1 MNTDNSALKKFIPPK
16 ETLVLIV
23 ILIGM
28 VILFQ
33 VFTGTFIDRA
43 NFIDILKEASKLCV
57 ISFGMAII
65 IAAGGIDLSL
75 GHIAGFSAIIA
86 TTIMKEYEAGIA
98 VGLVCGLSVGLIFG
112 LFNGALTSYLGISS
126 FIVTLGTQFIILGL
140 RYWIT
145 SGNIIM
151 FLPDSYTIIGNG
163 KILSIHNTII
173 IMAVLAIVCYFLMER
188 TVFGRRVSAIGG
200 NISASWLS
208 CINIRK
214 HTMLTFVLGGL
225 FASVTGIVHTAHM
238 EIVSVDIGDGF
249 LLDAL
254 IIAVFSVVVY
264 GRVKT
269 VGVILIAIIIVALT
283 NGLTMMGMNPFFVKF
298 VKGILLLGALSINM
312 AIQSEWVVNRMYRRK
327 AQA

>member
-1 MNTDNSALKKFIPPK
+1 MNADHIDLKKFLPSK
-16 ETLVLIV
+16 ETLVLV
-23 ILIGM
+23 AILIGM

-33 VFTGTFIDRA
+33 VFTATFIDRA
-43 NFIDILKEASKLCV
+43 NFLDILKEASKLCV

-86 TTIMKEYEAGIA
+86 TTIMKDYDAGIF
-98 VGLVCGLSVGLIFG
+98 VGLICGLSIGLIFG
-112 LFNGALTSYLGISS
+112 LFNGVLVSYLGISS

-151 FLPDSYTIIGNG
+151 FLPDAYTIIGNG
-163 KILSIHNTII
+163 KILSIHNTIL
-173 IMAVLAIVCYFLMER
+173 IMITLAIICYYQMER
-188 TVFGRRVSAIGG
+188 TVFGRRVSSIGG
-200 NISASWLS
+200 NITASWLS

-214 HTMLTFVLGGL
+214 HTMLTFVMGAI
-225 FASVTGIVHTAHM
+225 FASVTGIVHTSHM
-238 EIVSVDIGDGF
+238 EVVSVDIGDGF

-264 GRVKT
+264 GRMKT
-269 VGVILIAIIIVALT
+269 LGVILITIIIVALT
-283 NGLTMMGMNPFFVKF
+283 NGLTMMGVNPFFVKF
-298 VKGILLLGALSINM
+298 VKGALLLGALSINM
-312 AIQSEWVVNRMYRRK
+312 AMQSEYVINRMYK
-327 AQA
+327 SKSQI

>member
-1 MNTDNSALKKFIPPK
+1 MNANHTGLKKFLPSK
-16 ETLVLIV
+16 ETLVLV
-23 ILIGM
+23 AILIGM

-33 VFTGTFIDRA
+33 VFTATFIDRA
-43 NFIDILKEASKLCV
+43 NFLDILKEASKLCV

-86 TTIMKEYEAGIA
+86 TTIMKDYETGIL
-98 VGLVCGLSVGLIFG
+98 VGLICGLSTGLIFG
-112 LFNGALTSYLGISS
+112 LFNGVLVAYLGISS

-151 FLPDSYTIIGNG
+151 FLPDAYTIIGNG
-163 KILSIHNTII
+163 TLFSIHNTIL
-173 IMAVLAIVCYFLMER
+173 IMVVLAIVCYYQMER
-188 TVFGRRVSAIGG
+188 TTFGRRVSSIGG
-200 NISASWLS
+200 NITASWLS

-214 HTMLTFVLGGL
+214 HTMLTFVVGAI
-225 FASVTGIVHTAHM
+225 FASVTGLVHTSHM
-238 EIVSVDIGDGF
+238 EVVSVDIGDGF

-264 GRVKT
+264 GRMKT
-269 VGVILIAIIIVALT
+269 LGVILITVIIVALT
-283 NGLTMMGMNPFFVKF
+283 NGLTMMGVNPFYVKF
-298 VKGILLLGALSINM
+298 VKGALLLGALSINM
-312 AIQSEWVVNRMYRRK
+312 AMQSEYFINRMYKNK
-327 AQA
+327 AQI